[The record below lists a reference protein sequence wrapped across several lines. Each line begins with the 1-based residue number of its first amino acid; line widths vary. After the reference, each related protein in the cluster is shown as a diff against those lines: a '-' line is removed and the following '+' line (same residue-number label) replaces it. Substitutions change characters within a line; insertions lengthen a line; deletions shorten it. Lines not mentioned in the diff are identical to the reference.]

1 MAIEKE
7 VASADEQQATPTPAE
22 CIPFSVFTPLQK
34 RWILFITGFAGF
46 FSPLSSFIF
55 YPAIVP
61 IAESLGVTI
70 GHLNLAIT
78 TYLVVSGIV
87 PAILGNAA
95 DKIGR
100 RPIYILALFIYF
112 VANIGLAVQSSYPAL
127 LVLRMVQSA
136 GIAGTISLGYG
147 VISDIATPSERG
159 SYVGIFSLGLNAG
172 PPLGPVIGGALAAKL
187 GWRWIFWFLVIT
199 GGICLLLALLALAE
213 TARAIV
219 GNGSIPATGMNRT
232 LISVSCSG
240 TRDDADQ
247 SVRNMTMKDRLASFP
262 NPLASLKLLLELDL
276 FILLFCNAI
285 YYAAGACAQT
295 SLSSLFIQVYGYE
308 ELQAGLVY
316 IPFGLGALASVYIW
330 GKFLDFEYAR
340 VAKSHGYNIDEAK
353 EKLIDDFPIE
363 LARLRSIT
371 YLTVPTAAATAGYGW
386 AVQKQVHV
394 AVPLVIQAV
403 LGFTVAAGF
412 VTFGTLTTD
421 LNPGRSSTAAA
432 SANVLRASL
441 AAGGAAALQPIID
454 AVGAGW
460 CFTIFG
466 FLVAACGPLLLFQV
480 KIGPKWRELR
490 KSKQAESNNASSC
503 EEGTYWLGLGY
514 LLSE

>member
-1 MAIEKE
+1 MATEKK
-7 VASADEQQATPTPAE
+7 VAEERQITLDPAE
-22 CIPFSVFTPLQK
+22 ASPFSVFTTLQK

-61 IAESLGVTI
+61 IATGLGVTI
-70 GHLNLAIT
+70 GRINLAIT

-100 RPIYILALFIYF
+100 RPVYIVALFIYF
-112 VANIGLAVQSSYPAL
+112 VANIGLALQNRYPAL

-136 GIAGTISLGYG
+136 GIAGTVSLGYG

-159 SYVGIFSLGLNAG
+159 SCVGIFSLGLNLG
-172 PPLGPVIGGALAAKL
+172 PPIGPVLGGILAAKL

-199 GGICLLLALLALAE
+199 GGSCLVMALFALPE

-232 LISVSCSG
+232 LIPISCSSSR
-240 TRDDADQ
+240 TRDGADKL
-247 SVRNMTMKDRLASFP
+247 SRDMTTKGRLASFP

-276 FILLFCNAI
+276 FILLLCNAI
-285 YYAAGACAQT
+285 YYTAGACAQT
-295 SLSSLFIQVYGYE
+295 SLSSLFIEVYGYK
-308 ELQAGLVY
+308 ELQAGLIY

-330 GKFLDFEYAR
+330 GKFLDIEYSR
-340 VAKSHGYNIDEAK
+340 ISKGLGYDPDEVK
-353 EKLIDDFPIE
+353 EKLFDDFPIE
-363 LARLRSIT
+363 LTRLRSIS
-371 YLTVPTAAATAGYGW
+371 YLAVLTAAATAGYGW
-386 AVQKQVHV
+386 TVQKQVHV
-394 AVPLVIQAV
+394 AVPLLIQAV
-403 LGFTVAAGF
+403 LGFTFAAGF

-432 SANVLRASL
+432 SANILRAFL
-441 AAGGAAALQPIID
+441 AAGGTAALQPIID

-466 FLVAACGPLLLFQV
+466 FLVAACGPLLLLQIR
-480 KIGPKWRELR
+480 IGPKWRESR
-490 KSKQAESNNASSC
+490 KSRQVESDNASS
-503 EEGTYWLGLGY
+503 
-514 LLSE
+514 

>member
-1 MAIEKE
+1 MFSQLREQ
-7 VASADEQQATPTPAE
+7 VA
-22 CIPFSVFTPLQK
+22 PFSVFTTLQK

-61 IAESLGVTI
+61 IATGLGVTI
-70 GHLNLAIT
+70 GRINLAIT

-100 RPIYILALFIYF
+100 RPVYILALFIYF
-112 VANIGLAVQSSYPAL
+112 VANVGLAVQNSYPAL

-136 GIAGTISLGYG
+136 GIAGTVSLGYG

-159 SYVGIFSLGLNAG
+159 SCVGIFSLGLNLG
-172 PPLGPVIGGALAAKL
+172 PPVGPVLGGIIAAKL

-199 GGICLLLALLALAE
+199 GGICLFMALLALPE

-219 GNGSIPATGMNRT
+219 GDGSIPTTGISRT
-232 LISVSCSG
+232 LIPMSCSSSRTQVG
-240 TRDDADQ
+240 DKPA
-247 SVRNMTMKDRLASFP
+247 RNMTMKDRLALFP
-262 NPLASLKLLLELDL
+262 NPLVSLKLLLELDL
-276 FILLFCNAI
+276 LILLFCNAI
-285 YYAAGACAQT
+285 YYTTGACAQT
-295 SLSSLFIQVYGYE
+295 SLSSLFMQVYGYQ
-308 ELQAGLVY
+308 ELQAGLAY
-316 IPFGLGALASVYIW
+316 IPFGLGALVSVYIW

-340 VAKSHGYNIDEAK
+340 ISRSLGYDPDEVK
-353 EKLIDDFPIE
+353 GKLIDDFPIE
-363 LARLRSIT
+363 LTRLRSIS
-371 YLTVPTAAATAGYGW
+371 YLTILTAAATVGYGW
-386 AVQKQVHV
+386 TVQKQVHV
-394 AVPLVIQAV
+394 AVPLLIQAI

-432 SANVLRASL
+432 SANILRALL
-441 AAGGAAALQPIID
+441 AAGGTAALQPIID

-466 FLVAACGPLLLFQV
+466 FLVAACGPLLLLEIR
-480 KIGPKWRELR
+480 IGPKWRESR
-490 KSKQAESNNASSC
+490 RSRQAESDHASS
-503 EEGTYWLGLGY
+503 
-514 LLSE
+514 

>member
-1 MAIEKE
+1 MPRSQPS
-7 VASADEQQATPTPAE
+7 VQ
-22 CIPFSVFTPLQK
+22 FSIFTPLQK

-61 IAESLGVTI
+61 IADSIGVTI
-70 GHLNLAIT
+70 GRLNLAIT

-87 PAILGNAA
+87 PSILGNAA

-100 RPIYILALFIYF
+100 RPVYILALFIYF
-112 VANIGLAVQSSYPAL
+112 VANIGLALQNSYAAL

-136 GIAGTISLGYG
+136 GIAGTVSLGYG

-159 SYVGIFSLGLNAG
+159 SYVGIFSLGLNVG
-172 PPLGPVIGGALAAKL
+172 PPLGPVVGGAIAAKL
-187 GWRWIFWFLVIT
+187 GWRGIFWFLVIT
-199 GGICLLLALLALAE
+199 GGICLLMTLLALPE

-219 GNGSIPATGMNRT
+219 GNGSIPATGMNQT
-232 LISVSCSG
+232 LISILRSDK
-240 TRDDADQ
+240 RNEADQ
-247 SVRNMTMKDRLASFP
+247 PATTLTMKDRLASFP
-262 NPLASLKLLLELDL
+262 NPLTSLKLLLELDL

-285 YYAAGACAQT
+285 YYTTGACAQT
-295 SLSSLFIQVYGYE
+295 SLSSLFIRVYGYT
-308 ELQAGLVY
+308 ELQAGLTY

-340 VAKSHGYNIDEAK
+340 IAKSHGYGLDKAK
-353 EKLIDDFPIE
+353 ENLIDDFPIE
-363 LARLRSIT
+363 LARLRSISS
-371 YLTVPTAAATAGYGW
+371 LTILTAAATAGYGW
-386 AVQKQVHV
+386 AVHKQAHV
-394 AVPLVIQAV
+394 AVPLVLQAV

-432 SANVLRASL
+432 SANIVRASL
-441 AAGGAAALQPIID
+441 AAGGTAALQPIID
-454 AVGAGW
+454 AIGAGW

-466 FLVAACGPLLLFQV
+466 FLVAACGPLLLFQIR
-480 KIGPKWRELR
+480 IGPKWRDLR
-490 KSKQAESNNASSC
+490 MKNKAESEDSYS
-503 EEGTYWLGLGY
+503 
-514 LLSE
+514 